1 MATRTFLACALAL
14 AACQGGGDA
23 SKTASGSAS
32 GSGPAPTNATAPID
46 AAPVASASI
55 DAAPAPVA
63 PAATAPDDARAEGH
77 DFIAEAQKLFRV
89 AACSDGPVPDGLDA
103 AIVDRNCVA
112 IRAIQTN
119 YRDRWLGKASAWF
132 ATHVPANIPK
142 KVDYPFA
149 GGDLSTALTVYPDAD
164 EITTISLE
172 PAGDAR
178 SIDDLRG
185 AELDA
190 ALREQRKELKFLYT
204 VDFSNTLNLID
215 SMREGRLPGQLVF
228 SLNALRVHGLEPVSL
243 HYFHIE
249 PDGSLKYLTDA
260 EIAAAGDPGKVD
272 SQDRNFKFSNM
283 ELRFRTPGDS
293 RIRVYRH
300 IRWNLDNKHL
310 EDGKL
315 IKHLAAKGKVAGMTK
330 AASYLLSW
338 PTFSTRRTYLLE
350 HVVWMVSDATG
361 IPPDVAGPA
370 GFTQETYGMF
380 DGPHIPAGNSATKAW
395 VDLWKSEPVRELPF
409 RFGYPDKHK
418 HRHLVITY
426 KS

>member
-1 MATRTFLACALAL
+1 MATRWSWACALAL
-14 AACQGGGDA
+14 AACHGGSDA
-23 SKTASGSAS
+23 SSTSGSS
-32 GSGPAPTNATAPID
+32 APQAVVTPSPDAAVATAP
-46 AAPVASASI
+46 VAK
-55 DAAPAPVA
+55 APAPVDQEPSA
-63 PAATAPDDARAEGH
+63 GH

-103 AIVDRNCVA
+103 AIVERNCTQ
-112 IRAIQTN
+112 IRAIQAA
-119 YRDRWLGKASAWF
+119 YRDRWLIKASAWF
-132 ATHVPANIPK
+132 STHVPANVPK
-142 KVDYPFA
+142 KVVYPFA

-178 SIDDLRG
+178 SIDDLTRG
-185 AELDA
+185 ELA
-190 ALREQRKELKFLYT
+190 SALDEQRKELKFLYT

-243 HYFHIE
+243 HYFHLE
-249 PDGSLKYLTDA
+249 PDGSIKYLTDG
-260 EIAAAGDPGKVD
+260 EIAAAGDPRTVD
-272 SQDRNFKFSNM
+272 SSDRNYKFSNM
-283 ELRFRTPGDS
+283 ELRFRAPGDA
-293 RIRVYRH
+293 RVRVYRH

-315 IKHLAAKGKVAGMTK
+315 IKHLAAKGPVAGMTK

-338 PTFSTRRTYLLE
+338 PTFSTMRSYLLQ

-395 VDLWKSEPVRELPF
+395 VDLWRSEPVRELPF

-418 HRHLVITY
+418 HRHLVITR
-426 KS
+426 KTA